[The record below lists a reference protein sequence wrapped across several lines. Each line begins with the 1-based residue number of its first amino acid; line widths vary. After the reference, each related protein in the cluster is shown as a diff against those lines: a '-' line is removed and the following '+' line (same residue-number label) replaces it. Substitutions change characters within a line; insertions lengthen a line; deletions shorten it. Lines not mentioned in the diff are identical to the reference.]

1 MSQTGTKFPQTRISG
16 QIIIDEIIRNME
28 LGRLEM
34 GYSILL
40 PCIFSVYL
48 HPDDY
53 ARIAGVQEIIR
64 DDARRVLSA
73 RLAEWNRGGSLFR
86 RGARGA
92 IGGALGSRPRK
103 DYRIAQS
110 DWWIEFFAD
119 TEGAVPQGDVEIHSE
134 LNDVAQPG
142 YRGVKTTLIEREPS
156 VTSVRVA
163 RDRAERAP
171 LRASVTRLASEV
183 FAEIRYQDDSGPQT
197 YYVTQNE
204 ISIGRGGEDLW
215 VDLPLYTNEE
225 VSREHLRLRRDP
237 ATGTFTLLDKS
248 RNGTWLNG
256 KRLARGAE
264 EKLPD
269 RAEIGVAEVLKL
281 AFEVRR

>member
-1 MSQTGTKFPQTRISG
+1 MAQTGTRFPQTRISG

-53 ARIAGVQEIIR
+53 ARIAGVQEIIKE
-64 DDARRVLSA
+64 DARRVLSA

-86 RGARGA
+86 RGARKNGT
-92 IGGALGSRPRK
+92 GGGTRTRK

-110 DWWIEFFAD
+110 DWWIEFYAD
-119 TEGAVPQGDVEIHSE
+119 TEGSVPAGDVEIHSE
-134 LNDVAQPG
+134 LNDVTQPG

-156 VTSVRVA
+156 VTSARVA
-163 RDRAERAP
+163 SDRAQRAP
-171 LRASVTRLASEV
+171 LRAQATRRQSEV

-237 ATGTFTLLDKS
+237 ATGAFSLLDKS
-248 RNGTWLNG
+248 RNGTWING
-256 KRLARGAE
+256 RRLARGSE

-281 AFEVRR
+281 SFEARR